1 MKHYIPVL
9 LLACCAFFSCK
20 KDNPTNQ
27 PPTPDNTARY
37 PVTFNVAD
45 FTQTV
50 SDLKKSGD
58 INAKDDSLVYKLN
71 YLYIIVYDSAGNWLK
86 ETIQQAW
93 VTPNFGTYTDTLARG
108 HYSIL
113 VAGSKSYLQ
122 VNGLEINPADPP
134 GQYSL
139 NASFVSFLKNSAV
152 ATISVDDFFAK
163 TTSFDITASSNHF
176 DLNLDRKVG
185 MLEVNVLDA
194 PNDPYFDIATS
205 VEGYRYYPAV
215 DTSLYLRRPSVTPPV
230 YTKLA
235 YSQKLSTTKWLMY
248 VLNTTEPFDVVI
260 NSNYGDNESVTTNS
274 QYKVIHNVRCYRNKK
289 TIITGYLYGRKDS
302 LGVDITIGDQW
313 DSTSVEIPF

>member
-1 MKHYIPVL
+1 MKHYLSVL
-9 LLACCAFFSCK
+9 LLVCCALFSCK
-20 KDNPTNQ
+20 KDNPATQ
-27 PPTPDNTARY
+27 PPTPENKARY
-37 PVTFNVAD
+37 PVSFNVSD

-86 ETIQQAW
+86 EIIQQAW
-93 VTPNFGTYTDTLARG
+93 VTPNFGVYGDTLAAG
-108 HYSIL
+108 NYKIM

-122 VNGLEINPADPP
+122 VNGLDINPADPP
-134 GQYSL
+134 GQYSF
-139 NASFVSFLKNSAV
+139 SQTFVSFLKNAAV
-152 ATISVDDFFAK
+152 ADISVDDFFCK
-163 TTSFDITASSNHF
+163 TATFSVTSSTNHF
-176 DLNLDRKVG
+176 DINLERKVG

-194 PNDPYFDIATS
+194 PDDPYFDIATS
-205 VEGYRYYPAV
+205 IEGYKYFPAV
-215 DTSLYLRRPSVTPPV
+215 DTSLYLRRSSVIPPV
-230 YTKLA
+230 FTKLA

-289 TIITGYLYGRKDS
+289 TILTGYLYGRKDS
-302 LGVDITIGDQW
+302 VDVDITISDQW
-313 DSTSVEIPF
+313 DSTNVEIPF